1 MDQNLCLLLVLT
13 SGGVDKE
20 VGQFL
25 VVVRPSKCTYA
36 VIQHVGKACAAYW
49 RTKEDFARD
58 GVPKIFFDMFP
69 NYGTISQG
77 GWDERKTFEYLY
89 ATGTEE
95 GVFGC
100 LARFHQGFF
109 AYGFTVDDAGVLPEK
124 QKQTG

>member
-1 MDQNLCLLLVLT
+1 MWFRRGRLLIISPDSRGTARPL
-13 SGGVDKE
+13 SGRNYTY
-20 VGQFL
+20 
-25 VVVRPSKCTYA
+25 RPVQILEAGSVC
-36 VIQHVGKACAAYW
+36 AYW